1 MTTTSVIVVED
12 QPDLVRAL
20 GELIASRP
28 SLRLVGSATNVERGL
43 ELASE
48 HRPDVALVDV
58 KMAGGGGPR
67 FAHEVKACSPD
78 TRVVALSAYEDR
90 STVFEMLQAGAVAY
104 LVKGTAA
111 GSEILTTVERAARG
125 QSTLSSS
132 VTSDIVRELTQH
144 LQQRG
149 AAEHAQ
155 HALVKRMRETLDS
168 SSVKA
173 VYQPIVEL
181 ESRRVVGYEALAR
194 IIASPIQGTEA
205 WLADAASVG
214 LGLELERVALRTA
227 FAGFAELPPDCF
239 LAVNLSPAAILDDE
253 VLGLLG
259 AAEPS
264 RTVVEI
270 TEHRSIDDYGLISHA
285 LVGLRARGLRLA
297 VDDAGAGYASL
308 RHLLEI
314 RPDLIKL
321 DASLTRGIDV
331 EPGRRALAKALIA
344 FARATGATLVAE
356 GIETAAEEA
365 ELKRLGIVLGQGY
378 HLGKPGPLPQH
389 HVVSPPGL
397 RQMRLS

>member
-1 MTTTSVIVVED
+1 VTATSVIVVED

-20 GELIASRP
+20 GELISSRP
-28 SLRLVGSATNVERGL
+28 SLRLIGSADNVERGL

-58 KMAGGGGPR
+58 KMPDGGGPR
-67 FAHEVKACSPD
+67 FTHEVRACSPD

-90 STVFEMLQAGAVAY
+90 STVFEMLRAGAVAY

-125 QSTLSSS
+125 ESTLSCS
-132 VTSDIVRELTQH
+132 VTSDIVHELAQH
-144 LQQRG
+144 LQQRR
-149 AAEHAQ
+149 AAERAQ
-155 HALVKRMRETLDS
+155 HALVARLRGTIDS
-168 SSVKA
+168 GGVKA

-181 ESRRVVGYEALAR
+181 ESHRPVGYEALAR
-194 IIASPIQGTEA
+194 IIASPIQGPDA

-214 LGLELERVALRTA
+214 MGLELERVALRA
-227 FAGFAELPPDCF
+227 ALAGLVELPDDCF
-239 LAVNLSPAAILDDE
+239 LSVNLGPTAILDGE
-253 VLGLLG
+253 VIRLLE

-270 TEHRSIDDYGLISHA
+270 TEHRSIDDYGLISRA
-285 LVGLRARGLRLA
+285 LAPLRSRGLRLA

-344 FARATGATLVAE
+344 FARATDASLVAE
-356 GIETAAEEA
+356 GIETATERA
-365 ELKRLGIVLGQGY
+365 ELERLGVALGQGY
-378 HLGKPGPLPQH
+378 HLGKPGPLPGRRAA
-389 HVVSPPGL
+389 VRPGL
-397 RQMRLS
+397 RQLLLS

>member
-1 MTTTSVIVVED
+1 MSVTSVIVVED

-28 SLRLVGSATNVERGL
+28 SLRLVGSADTVERGL

-48 HRPDVALVDV
+48 QRPDVALVDV
-58 KMAGGGGPR
+58 KMPGGGGPR
-67 FAHEVKACSPD
+67 FAHEVQACSPD
-78 TRVVALSAYEDR
+78 TRIVALSAYEDR

-125 QSTLSSS
+125 ESTLSCS
-132 VTSDIVRELTQH
+132 VTSDVVRELAQH
-144 LQQRG
+144 LQQRR

-155 HALVKRMRETLDS
+155 HALVARLRETIDS
-168 SSVKA
+168 GGVRT

-181 ESRRVVGYEALAR
+181 ESRRAVGYEALAR
-194 IIASPIQGTEA
+194 VIASPIQSPEA

-214 LGLELERVALRTA
+214 LGRELERVALRA
-227 FAGFAELPPDCF
+227 ALPGLAQLPADCF
-239 LAVNLSPAAILDDE
+239 LAVNLSPTAILDEE
-253 VLGLLG
+253 VLRLLE

-270 TEHRSIDDYGLISHA
+270 TEHRSIDDYGLVSRA
-285 LVGLRARGLRLA
+285 LARLRARGLRLA

-344 FARATGATLVAE
+344 FARATGAALVAE
-356 GIETAAEEA
+356 GIETATEKA
-365 ELKRLGIVLGQGY
+365 ELERLGVTLGQGY
-378 HLGKPGPLPQH
+378 HLGKPGPLPH
-389 HVVSPPGL
+389 RNVAVPGL
-397 RQMRLS
+397 RQLRLS

>member
-1 MTTTSVIVVED
+1 MNTTTSVLVVED

-20 GELIASRP
+20 VELIASRK
-28 SLRLVGSATNVERGL
+28 SLRLVGSAENVERGL
-43 ELASE
+43 ELASQ

-58 KMAGGGGPR
+58 KMPGGGGPR
-67 FAHEVKACSPD
+67 FTHEVQFCSPE

-90 STVFEMLQAGAVAY
+90 ANVFDMLRAGAVAY

-111 GSEILTTVERAARG
+111 GSEILTTVEQAARG
-125 QSTLSSS
+125 LSTLSGS
-132 VTSDIVRELTQH
+132 VASDIVHELAQH
-144 LQQRG
+144 LQERR
-149 AAEHAQ
+149 AVEHAQ
-155 HALVKRMRETLDS
+155 EALVARLRETIDS

-181 ESRRVVGYEALAR
+181 ESRRTVGYEALAR
-194 IIASPIQGTEA
+194 IVASPIQGPEA

-214 LGLELERVALRTA
+214 LGLELERAALKAA
-227 FAGFAELPPDCF
+227 FAGLAQLPPECF
-239 LAVNLSPAAILDDE
+239 LSVNLSPAAILDDQ
-253 VLGLLG
+253 VRGLLET
-259 AAEPS
+259 AEPT

-270 TEHRSIDDYGLISHA
+270 TEHRSIDDYGLIARA
-285 LVGLRARGLRLA
+285 LQTLRTHGLRLA

-331 EPGRRALAKALIA
+331 EPDRRALAQALIA
-344 FARATGATLVAE
+344 FARATRVALVAE

-365 ELKRLGIVLGQGY
+365 ELKTLGVVLGQGY
-378 HLGKPGPLPQH
+378 HLGKPGPLPRGESDGAD
-389 HVVSPPGL
+389 VLLTAP
-397 RQMRLS
+397 